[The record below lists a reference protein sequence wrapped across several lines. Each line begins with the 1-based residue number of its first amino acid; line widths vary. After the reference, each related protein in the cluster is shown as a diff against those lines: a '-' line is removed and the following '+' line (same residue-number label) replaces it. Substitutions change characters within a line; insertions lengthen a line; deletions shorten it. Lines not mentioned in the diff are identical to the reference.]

1 MQKTASVLGVV
12 ATTAGMM
19 AAGSS
24 AALADSEGND
34 GVTVLNDANIQV
46 LAVQLCNNNIAV
58 AGAVVPL
65 GSPQDASCTNAPV
78 ADHPEQE
85 QPPADEQPPEEEPP
99 EEEQPPVD
107 EPEEPEPEEPD
118 VPDVPEPEE
127 PDVPDVPQPA
137 EPDVPQ
143 PEEPKAPAPGGQGGA
158 PEEDLP
164 SAPAPTVMEGH
175 LPVTG

>member
-34 GVTVLNDANIQV
+34 GITVLNDANIQV

-58 AGAVVPL
+58 AGAVVPI
-65 GSPQDASCTNAPV
+65 GSSQDASCTNAPV
-78 ADHPEQE
+78 SDHPEQE
-85 QPPADEQPPEEEPP
+85 QPPADEEPP

-118 VPDVPEPEE
+118 VPQPEPEE
-127 PDVPDVPQPA
+127 PDVPDVPQP
-137 EPDVPQ
+137 
-143 PEEPKAPAPGGQGGA
+143 EEPEAPAPGGQGGA
-158 PEEDLP
+158 PEEELP

>member
-107 EPEEPEPEEPD
+107 EPEEPQ
-118 VPDVPEPEE
+118 VPEPEE
-127 PDVPDVPQPA
+127 PDV
-137 EPDVPQ
+137 PDVPQ

>member
-1 MQKTASVLGVV
+1 MQKTASVLGVA

-46 LAVQLCNNNIAV
+46 LQVQLCNNNIAV
-58 AGAVVPL
+58 AGAVLPV
-65 GSPQDASCTNAPV
+65 GSPQEASCTNAPV

-85 QPPADEQPPEEEPP
+85 QPPAEEE
-99 EEEQPPVD
+99 PPVD
-107 EPEEPEPEEPD
+107 EPEEPEVPDVPEPD
-118 VPDVPEPEE
+118 VPDVPEP
-127 PDVPDVPQPA
+127 DVPDVPENPR
-137 EPDVPQ
+137 
-143 PEEPKAPAPGGQGGA
+143 PEEPQSPEPGGQGGA
-158 PEEDLP
+158 PDEDLP